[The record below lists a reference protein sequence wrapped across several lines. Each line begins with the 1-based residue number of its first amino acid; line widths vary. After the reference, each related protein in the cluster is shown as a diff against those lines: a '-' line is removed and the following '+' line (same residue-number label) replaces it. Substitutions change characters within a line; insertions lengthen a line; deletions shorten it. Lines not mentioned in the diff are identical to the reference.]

1 MNGQIIA
8 GINKIGQPTTFDIR
22 TGYMSTLPT
31 YSFESM
37 GFNKPQK
44 GGVYDIRQF
53 NTTNNKGFYKFL
65 SRLIDVKN
73 GGIYLKD
80 GVSAAKWNSERLK
93 ALELDNKEAKDAQ
106 ILADEKRKREMRE
119 IKERAERIKKEGV
132 ACRSEADYEK
142 AVDTPKRDGLHKA
155 TRITLLAA
163 RSAFL
168 GLLRIN
174 AMGMASIMALK
185 FAQDWDKW
193 KNTYCK
199 AYGTDW
205 AKKGRDSIVAPPS
218 IEKMQRI
225 LYNLGFE
232 KNSIVN
238 PNSPLGKAIG
248 AGMDK
253 KAIGKDLLRMLPGKG
268 KYERTLDETIEW
280 YKEQGRPI
288 GFVNGIGDLA
298 GIAAAITAATPI
310 ITALMP
316 FITSL
321 FGKEGSKESDLLE
334 EEIEKLKKV
343 NDQLEDNINT
353 LKGKKGIGQVDPSQL
368 KKLEFIET
376 EDVPSKT
383 TRAKNLYS
391 DITNIYNSAKG
402 ILDTFKTSGAADL
415 QMRYEKELSRFEI
428 LKAELKRLT
437 GSTDFGKFIPYIIGG
452 VALYFLMAK
461 RSKK

>member
-8 GINKIGQPTTFDIR
+8 GIEKIGQPTTFDTR
-22 TGYMSTLPT
+22 TGYMATLPT

-53 NTTNNKGFYKFL
+53 NTTNNEGFYKFL
-65 SRLIDVKN
+65 SRLIDVKS

-80 GVSAAKWNSERLK
+80 GVSTAKWNSERLK
-93 ALELDNKEAKDAQ
+93 ALELDAKNAKDAQ
-106 ILADEKRKREMRE
+106 TLADLKRQREMRE
-119 IKERAERIKKEGV
+119 IRERAERIKKEGI

-142 AVDTPKRDGLHKA
+142 AVDIKKRDGLH
-155 TRITLLAA
+155 RAA
-163 RSAFL
+163 RVTIGGSRNAFL
-168 GLLRIN
+168 SLLRIN

-205 AKKGRDSIVAPPS
+205 AKKGRESIVAPPS

-238 PNSPLGKAIG
+238 PNSPLGKAIE
-248 AGMDK
+248 AGMNK
-253 KAIGKDLLRMLPGKG
+253 KAIGRKFIKLLPGKG
-268 KYERTLDETIEW
+268 KYERTLEETIQW

-288 GFVNGIGDLA
+288 GFIDGIGDLA
-298 GIAAAITAATPI
+298 SITAFIAAATPI
-310 ITALMP
+310 IMALIP
-316 FITSL
+316 FLTSL
-321 FGKEGSKESDLLE
+321 FGKEGSKESDILE

-368 KKLEFIET
+368 KKLEYIET

-391 DITNIYNSAKG
+391 DITKIYNSAKG
-402 ILDTFKTSGAADL
+402 ILDAFKTSGAADL
-415 QMRYEKELSRFEI
+415 QIRYEKELSRFEM

-437 GSTDFGKFIPYIIGG
+437 GSTDFGKMLPYVLG
-452 VALYFLMAK
+452 VLGIFLLAK

>member
-8 GINKIGQPTTFDIR
+8 GINKIGQPTTFNVR
-22 TGYMSTLPT
+22 TGYMPT
-31 YSFESM
+31 QLKYSFESM

-53 NTTNNKGFYKFL
+53 NTTKNEGFYKFL

-73 GGIYLKD
+73 GGIFLKD
-80 GVSAAKWNSERLK
+80 GVSAAKWNAEREK
-93 ALELDNKEAKDAQ
+93 AIALDAKNAKDAQ
-106 ILADEKRKREMRE
+106 TLADLKRQREMRE
-119 IKERAERIKKEGV
+119 AKERAERIKKEGI

-142 AVDTPKRDGLHKA
+142 AVDTKKRDGLHRA
-155 TRITLLAA
+155 TRVTLLAA

-174 AMGMASIMALK
+174 ALGFASVLNLK

-205 AKKGRDSIVAPPS
+205 AKKGRESKVSPPS
-218 IEKMQRI
+218 IERMQRI

-232 KNSIVN
+232 PNSIVN
-238 PNSPLGKAIG
+238 PNKPFAKAVG
-248 AGMDK
+248 AGADK

-268 KYERTLDETIEW
+268 KYERSLEETIEW

-298 GIAAAITAATPI
+298 SISAAITAATPI
-310 ITALMP
+310 IMALMP
-316 FITSL
+316 FLTSL
-321 FGKEGSKESDLLE
+321 FGKEGSKESDILE

-391 DITNIYNSAKG
+391 DITNIYNSVKG

-415 QMRYEKELSRFEI
+415 QIRYEKELSRFEM

-437 GSTDFGKFIPYIIGG
+437 GSTDFGKMLPYVLG
-452 VALYFLMAK
+452 VLGLFLLAK